1 MKTLRLLLTLC
12 VIGFAL
18 YAAWQ
23 VLPAF
28 MGKYQFEEAMDD
40 TARTMTVS
48 TNKTEDEIR
57 KKLYQQAQDL
67 EIPVR
72 PEDIKIERA
81 GNDVMISADY
91 TVHVDLPFYPFDLD
105 FHPASKRQ
113 ALSFR

>member
-12 VIGFAL
+12 IIGGGL

-23 VLPAF
+23 ILPVY
-28 MGKYQFEEAMDD
+28 MSKYQFEEALDD
-40 TARTMTVS
+40 TARTMTVAS
-48 TNKTEDEIR
+48 NKTEADFR
-57 KKLYQQAQDL
+57 NTLYQQAQDL
-67 EIPVR
+67 HIPIR

-91 TVHVDLPFYPFDLD
+91 TVHVDLPFYPLDLN

-113 ALSFR
+113 ALTFR